1 VDKRIES
8 NRNVGREGRKSK
20 TEPRKRER
28 NRKGF
33 RNLRAQDDPNQER
46 PEDLSE
52 AVVGDETGRVKL
64 TLWGNL
70 AGKVKDGMVVKI
82 ENAWTSVYKGK
93 VQLNA
98 GSRSKI
104 NEADDGEVPP
114 ADQIPTTEP
123 EAPYVPQ
130 RRSYG
135 RRNYSR
141 GFGGRRRE
149 FEEEEE

>member
-1 VDKRIES
+1 MSEEK
-8 NRNVGREGRKSK
+8 VG
-20 TEPRKRER
+20 
-28 NRKGF
+28 
-33 RNLRAQDDPNQER
+33 NLKPNQENVNVTVR
-46 PEDLSE
+46 VLETSEPRTIQTKNGPRTISE
-52 AVVGDETGRVKL
+52 AVVGDETGRVRL

-98 GSRSKI
+98 GNRSKI

-114 ADQIPTTEP
+114 ADQIPTNEP

-135 RRNYSR
+135 RRSYSK